1 MGPYDAAIPNIGFFL
16 GSTEDTFE
24 NLLVQGAWEAA
35 KDAGARLVLVNAG
48 VIQHAP
54 RQESLRNIL
63 YTLADRTSLDALILP
78 ASVCHQ
84 LGLEELTIFCAR
96 FAPVPVVSL
105 LYEIPGT
112 HGVISG
118 NRGGMEA
125 LMDHLLD
132 VHGLTKLAFIGG
144 PEDQQEAV
152 VRRQVYEESLR
163 ARGIGLRA
171 DWMAVGDF
179 SRPSGHRAVDT
190 LLADGALPFE
200 GIVAA
205 SDEMALGA
213 IDALRLRGYQ
223 VPRDLV
229 VTGFDDIEVARF
241 VEPSLTTVR
250 QSAQRQAREAVRV
263 ALKLLRGQDAPLV
276 SDIPV
281 EFVVRSSCGCEAW
294 SPHRAGLREPS
305 RILEEGAFWRSRL
318 ADAFELALV
327 SGNEPLFFAEL
338 ELLLEEGPTGAL
350 DTFWQTALSQVR
362 EEVVARFWSAEQ
374 ARRGED
380 LIHTAR
386 RVVSE
391 NSLRREALARIL
403 AIVQSG
409 KVIACGE
416 ALVTSYDL
424 GTIRNILGSTLPA
437 MGFTGVWMSLF
448 EDQTQPQGRAVPVVA
463 LDFGGVPGGMDRPKP
478 FPAPEFVPGGLRALD
493 RRHRLLVV
501 EALHSRQEHLG
512 LIVFSA
518 GIEAVRVTGSLR
530 NQISG
535 SLQGI
540 QLLEE
545 RQRAEH
551 QLLQTEK
558 LAALGNLVA
567 GVAHEINTPLGVAVG
582 AATYLRSLS
591 LDFQRVYEGGQVRK
605 SDLET
610 YITGALDATDLV
622 VSNLNRAADLVTH
635 FKQVATDQASENRR
649 TFAFREY
656 LEETLVSLRPQ
667 WKKRPIVI
675 DVRGPANLAFDSYP
689 GAVAQVVTNLLMN
702 ALVHAFDQG
711 SPGTVVLDLEDRGD
725 WLLFRFADDG
735 KGIDPEH
742 LPRIFEPFF
751 TTKRGQGG
759 TGLGL
764 QIVHNLVTQ
773 VLGGTI
779 ACAST
784 PGQGTTFEMILPKTA
799 PGSGSLPQ

>member
-1 MGPYDAAIPNIGFFL
+1 MPVLGFFL

-35 KDAGARLVLVNAG
+35 KDAGARLVLINAG
-48 VIQHAP
+48 VIHRRAP
-54 RQESLRNIL
+54 QESLRNVL
-63 YTLADRTSLDALILP
+63 YTLADQTSLDAIILP

-84 LGLEELTIFCAR
+84 LDPEELTIFCAR

-112 HGVISG
+112 HGVVSG
-118 NRGGMEA
+118 NREGMEA

-132 VHGLTKLAFIGG
+132 VHGLKRLAFIGG
-144 PEDQQEAV
+144 PEGQQEAA
-152 VRRQVYEESLR
+152 VRRVVFLEKLGQRHLEPR
-163 ARGIGLRA
+163 
-171 DWMAVGDF
+171 WMAMGDF
-179 SRPSGHRAVDT
+179 TRASGSRAVET
-190 LLADGALPFE
+190 LLAEGALPFE

-213 IDALRLRGYQ
+213 IEALRLRGYQ

-263 ALKLLRGQDAPLV
+263 ALRLLRGQEAPTV

-294 SPHRAGLREPS
+294 SVHRSGLGDGATA
-305 RILEEGAFWRSRL
+305 LDEGEFWRSRL

-362 EEVVARFWSAEQ
+362 EEVIARFWSADQ

-391 NSLRREALARIL
+391 SSLRREALARIL

-416 ALVTSYDL
+416 ALVTSYDMAA
-424 GTIRNILGSTLPA
+424 IRTILGNALPG
-437 MGFTGVWMSLF
+437 MGFAGAWISLF
-448 EDQTQPQGRAVPVVA
+448 EDQTRPQDGVVPVLA
-463 LDFGGVPGGMDRPKP
+463 LEFGREDEAPLPGLFASADFL
-478 FPAPEFVPGGLRALD
+478 PGGLRNLD

-501 EALHSRQEHLG
+501 EALHSRKDQLG
-512 LIVFSA
+512 IMVFSA

-535 SLQGI
+535 ALQGI

-582 AATYLRSLS
+582 AATYLKSLS
-591 LDFQRVYEGGQVRK
+591 VDFQRVYQGGQVRK
-605 SDLET
+605 SDLESFLAGT
-610 YITGALDATDLV
+610 LDSTDLV

-656 LEETLVSLRPQ
+656 LEEVLVSLRPQ
-667 WKKRPIVI
+667 WKKRPISI
-675 DVRGPANLAFDSYP
+675 DLRGPAGMTFDSFP
-689 GAVAQVVTNLLMN
+689 GAVSQVVTNLLMN
-702 ALVHAFDQG
+702 ALVHAFDPG
-711 SPGTVVLDLEDRGD
+711 TAGTVVLDLEDRGD
-725 WLLFRFADDG
+725 WVLFRFIDDG
-735 KGIDPEH
+735 KGIDPGH
-742 LPRIFEPFF
+742 LPRIFDPFF

-764 QIVHNLVTQ
+764 QIVHNLVAQ

-779 ACAST
+779 ACSST
-784 PGQGTTFEMILPKTA
+784 PGRGTTFELALPKNA
-799 PGSGSLPQ
+799 PGAIPQ